1 MKSCIGIEYILNV
14 RSSILIII
22 FCDNYIKSTLFSLA
36 GGSQREGALAIELRK
51 SVRQIAVDKK
61 KKKVLVRTRDLKQYE
76 ADAVVVALPLGV
88 LKMDTVLFDPPLPKG
103 WKKSIESLGNACN

>member
-1 MKSCIGIEYILNV
+1 MLLV
-14 RSSILIII
+14 RIS
-22 FCDNYIKSTLFSLA
+22 NYIKSTLFSLA

-76 ADAVVVALPLGV
+76 ADAVVVSGTDGWTIGH
-88 LKMDTVLFDPPLPKG
+88 KTVERMYG
-103 WKKSIESLGNACN
+103 Q